1 MNGQDFCQA
10 LKKRQRVYGTMIVSP
25 APEWPSVV
33 KTLGLDFVFIDTE
46 HIALDRHTL
55 SWMCQTYSALDLAPI
70 VRIPSPDPYQASMVL
85 DGGAG
90 GVIAPYVET
99 AEQVQLLSG
108 AVKLR
113 PVKGQKMREMLAG
126 PSKAVQPEL
135 DDYIEKRNSDK
146 TLIVNIESTAAI
158 EALDDILAVEGLD
171 GILIGPHD
179 LSCSLGIPEH
189 YNHPKFDQTVKNIIG
204 KATTKGV
211 SIGVHFFWDDIDYEL
226 SWIKEGANIIVHR
239 ADIFAFVDTMR
250 SDLQKI
256 KLELNDK
263 STPGQVNQRNI

>member
-1 MNGQDFCQA
+1 MNGYDFYNA

-25 APEWPSVV
+25 APEWPPVV

-55 SWMCQTYSALDLAPI
+55 SWMCQTYSALDLAPV

-85 DGGAG
+85 DGGAK

-99 AEQVQLLSG
+99 AEQVELLSG

-113 PVKGQKMREMLAG
+113 PVKGQKMQRMLAQQPG
-126 PSKAVQPEL
+126 ASEPEL

-146 TLIVNIESTAAI
+146 ALIVNIESTAAI
-158 EALDDILAVEGLD
+158 KALDDILEVKGLD

-179 LSCSLGIPEH
+179 LSCNLDIPEQ
-189 YNHPKFDQTVKNIIG
+189 YNHPKFDEAVKTIIH
-204 KATTKGV
+204 KATEKEV
-211 SIGVHFFWDDIDYEL
+211 SVGVHFFWDDIEYEL
-226 SWIKEGANIIVHR
+226 SWIKEGANLIVHR
-239 ADIFAFVDTMR
+239 ADIFAFVDAMR
-250 SDLQKI
+250 RDLHQMKMA
-256 KLELNDK
+256 LNDNPAH
-263 STPGQVNQRNI
+263 TQDNQFNV